1 MLRFLAPMAL
11 IACAGPAAATV
22 VSASDNGFEVQH
34 SVNLV
39 VPQPQAFAAFG
50 QVGQWWSSE
59 HTYSGDAKR
68 MSLQMRPG
76 GCFCE
81 PLEGGGGIEH
91 MRVTYVQPGERVV
104 LTGSLGPLLY
114 EATTGV
120 MDVKVERIAGGS
132 KVTMSYRVAGFAK
145 GGAAAMAPLVD
156 QVLGEQMKRFRVFAA
171 AAPKPDTLKPDP

>member
-1 MLRFLAPMAL
+1 MRVVPL
-11 IACAGPAAATV
+11 IAFSMLASPAGAEV
-22 VSASDNGFEVQH
+22 LSAGEHGFEIQH
-34 SVNLV
+34 SANLV
-39 VPQPQAFAAFG
+39 VPQPQAFASFG

-81 PLEGGGGIEH
+81 PLDGGGGIEH
-91 MRVTYVQPGERVV
+91 MRVTFLQPGERIV

-132 KVTMSYRVAGFAK
+132 RVTMNYRASGFAK

-171 AAPKPDTLKPDP
+171 GAPKPDMLKP